1 MELAASRKLPLSR
14 LAGEVRMFPQR
25 QYSLR
30 VSNKAAVLQSPTV
43 QSALAR
49 ARAALGDQGRI
60 VLRESGTEPVIRLMV
75 EADTETLCS
84 TTADT
89 LRDLILSQGF

>member
-14 LAGEVRMFPQR
+14 LASEVRMFPQR

-75 EADTETLCS
+75 EADTEALCS
-84 TTADT
+84 TTADA
-89 LRDLILSQGF
+89 LRDLILAQGF